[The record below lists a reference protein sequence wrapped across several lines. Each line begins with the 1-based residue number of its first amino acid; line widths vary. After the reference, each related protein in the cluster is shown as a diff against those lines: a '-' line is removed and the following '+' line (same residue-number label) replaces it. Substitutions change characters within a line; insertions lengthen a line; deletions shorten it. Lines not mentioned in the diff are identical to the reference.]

1 MTEKNKPQFFYGYV
15 VVAASFLIVAI
26 MWGTNYT
33 FGIFFKPLLAE
44 FGWTRALT
52 SSAFSLSFILYGL
65 LSVVAGRLTD
75 RFGPRMVV
83 TVCALFL
90 GLGYVLVS
98 QTSTIW
104 QLYLFY
110 GVMVGVGLSGSFVPL
125 ASTVA
130 RWFVK
135 GRGMMTGIAVSGIG
149 AGILVL
155 PPVANWLIVNY
166 EWRTAY
172 VVMGIAASGMLILL
186 AQFLRRDPSQMG
198 QLPYGENEPEG
209 KNNLKA
215 MAFSLRGALQ
225 GRQFWMLG
233 VALLCFGLVN
243 GAVLAHIVLHAIG
256 LGVSTA
262 SAAAILAMIGG
273 LSTGGRI
280 VMGSTGDRIGS
291 KKALVICFSLMALA
305 VLWLLVAKESWMLY
319 LFAIIFGFGYGGIA
333 ALYPL
338 ALAEIFGLSSHGVIL
353 GAIELGTTIGST
365 IGPVLAGYIFD
376 VTGGYYLVFLILTA
390 IGLVGLILISL
401 LKIQPRGAY

>member
-1 MTEKNKPQFFYGYV
+1 MTEKKKPQFFYGYIV
-15 VVAASFLIVAI
+15 VGAAFLIVAI

-52 SSAFSLSFILYGL
+52 SSVFSLSFILYGL

-98 QTSTIW
+98 QISTIW

-198 QLPYGENEPEG
+198 QLPYSENEPEG
-209 KNNLKA
+209 KNNFKA
-215 MAFSLRGALQ
+215 TAFSLCGALQ

-262 SAAAILAMIGG
+262 SAAAILAVIGG

-390 IGLVGLILISL
+390 IGLAGLILISL
-401 LKIQPRGAY
+401 LKAQPQGAY